1 MEQQRSISPFSDL
14 QVQVPGGGHNAGPPD
29 SPNTPGP
36 ARRTSMTPPR
46 ASQAFPRQRLGS
58 ERDSV
63 TFSEDLNLALLGDNT
78 DDKVA
83 MTVPATG
90 A

>member
-1 MEQQRSISPFSDL
+1 
-14 QVQVPGGGHNAGPPD
+14 
-29 SPNTPGP
+29 
-36 ARRTSMTPPR
+36 MTPPR

-90 A
+90 AKSRSSMVGYSISRGVLKDVHLPVS